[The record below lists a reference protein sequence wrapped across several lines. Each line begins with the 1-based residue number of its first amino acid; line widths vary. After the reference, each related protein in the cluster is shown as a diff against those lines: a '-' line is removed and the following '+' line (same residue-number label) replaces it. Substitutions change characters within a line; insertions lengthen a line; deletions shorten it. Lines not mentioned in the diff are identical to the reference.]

1 MLLYL
6 VCDTTLFSTTEQL
19 VIIPNLKGSN
29 MESEVDYDAYMD
41 VLAEENREFLT
52 TIPPDQIAEYLC
64 TFENWQQYL
73 PFPLEPPSAIELAE
87 SISISHIKDLAYIL
101 AFEYPKITQELRE
114 ELDYYHKRMYN
125 ANLT

>member
-1 MLLYL
+1 
-6 VCDTTLFSTTEQL
+6 
-19 VIIPNLKGSN
+19 

-52 TIPPDQIAEYLC
+52 TIPPDQIAEYLT
-64 TFENWQQYL
+64 TFEKWEQYL
-73 PFPLEPPSAIELAE
+73 PPTAPPSAIELAE
-87 SISISHIKDLAYIL
+87 AISISHTNDLAYIL
-101 AFEYPKITQELRE
+101 AFEYPKTTQELRE

>member
-1 MLLYL
+1 
-6 VCDTTLFSTTEQL
+6 
-19 VIIPNLKGSN
+19 
-29 MESEVDYDAYMD
+29 MESEVNYDAYMD
-41 VLAEENREFLT
+41 VLAKENREFLA

-73 PFPLEPPSAIELAE
+73 PFPPLEPPSAIELAE
-87 SISISHIKDLAYIL
+87 SISTSHINDLAYIL
-101 AFEYPKITQELRE
+101 AFEYPETAQKLRE

>member
-1 MLLYL
+1 
-6 VCDTTLFSTTEQL
+6 
-19 VIIPNLKGSN
+19 
-29 MESEVDYDAYMD
+29 METEVDYDAYMD

-73 PFPLEPPSAIELAE
+73 PEYEPLSALELA
-87 SISISHIKDLAYIL
+87 SLIAKSHTNDLAYIL
-101 AFEYPKITQELRE
+101 AFEHHTTSMHLVE
-114 ELDYYHKRMYN
+114 ELDYYHKRIYN

>member
-1 MLLYL
+1 
-6 VCDTTLFSTTEQL
+6 
-19 VIIPNLKGSN
+19 

-87 SISISHIKDLAYIL
+87 SISISHINDLAHIL
-101 AFEYPKITQELRE
+101 AFEYPKTTQELRE